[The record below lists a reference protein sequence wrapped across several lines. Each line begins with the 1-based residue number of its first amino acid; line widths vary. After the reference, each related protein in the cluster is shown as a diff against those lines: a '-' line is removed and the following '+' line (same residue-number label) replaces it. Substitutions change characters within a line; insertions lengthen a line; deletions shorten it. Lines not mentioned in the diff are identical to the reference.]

1 MTLKKLCL
9 WDQTQLSGQTFMLC
23 KGFVGRRIFNCPSPV
38 VLLSSVPMIP
48 KILLKESIIAPPGFN
63 RWRVP
68 PASIA
73 IHLCIGSVY
82 AWSIFN
88 PALIRELGV
97 VGASASDWTLSSV
110 VWIFSVAIVFLGLA
124 AAVAGKWL
132 ERVGPRCVGV
142 TAAIL
147 WGGGFLIGSV
157 GVALH
162 QLWLIYLGYGVLGG
176 CGLGLGYVSPVST
189 LIRWFPDRRGL
200 ATGLAIIGFGGGA
213 MIGAPVKEAL
223 LKTFFK
229 APEYAGA
236 VADLSMKTEQG
247 KRFVQVDGDWREA
260 VVATQADIAK
270 LPLTNLQEGAY
281 LVGTGNTGAAGTF
294 MTLGLVYFAVMM
306 VAAFSYRVPAEGW
319 RPHGWLPPSDTE
331 SGKRMITS
339 GNVDM
344 DQALKTPQ
352 FYFLWIVLC
361 FNVTAGIG
369 VIGVAKTMMNEIF
382 GTTLPSVVNGA
393 FAATYVTMISVFNM
407 LGRIIWA
414 SASDYIGR
422 KNTYHCFFVLGT
434 LLYLSIPW
442 TAGQVSASP
451 AVTWLIM
458 FYAATMIIFTMYG
471 GGFATIPA
479 YLADIFGM
487 RYVGAIHGRLLT
499 AWSTAGVLGPLAI
512 TYLRQASVED
522 SIRDLAA
529 KVEDTIFVQAFGAG
543 KDQIESLMAAKTV
556 SVSKLMEIVPEG
568 TLYPTPGLYNTTMY
582 AMAALLVIAFF
593 ANLAIKP
600 VASHHHIKE
609 D

>member
-1 MTLKKLCL
+1 
-9 WDQTQLSGQTFMLC
+9 
-23 KGFVGRRIFNCPSPV
+23 
-38 VLLSSVPMIP
+38 MIP
-48 KILLKESIIAPPGFN
+48 KILLKESIVAPPGFN

-97 VGASASDWTLSSV
+97 VGSSAGDWTLSSV

-147 WGGGFLIGSV
+147 WGGGFVIGSM
-157 GVALH
+157 GVAMH
-162 QLWLIYLGYGVLGG
+162 QLWLIYLGYGALGG

-200 ATGLAIIGFGGGA
+200 ATGLAIMGFGGGA

-223 LKTFFK
+223 LKAFFK
-229 APEYAGA
+229 APEYVGA
-236 VADLSMKTEQG
+236 EVDITMKTEDG
-247 KRFVQVDGDWREA
+247 KRFVQVGGDWKEA
-260 VVATQADIAK
+260 VLATSSDIAK
-270 LPLTNLQEGAY
+270 LPDTELKEGAY
-281 LVGTGNTGAAGTF
+281 LVGTGNTGAASTF
-294 MTLGLVYFAVMM
+294 MTLGVVYFLVMM
-306 VAAFSYRVPAEGW
+306 VASFSYRVPAVDWCPDGW
-319 RPHGWLPPSDTE
+319 EPPTNTE
-331 SGKRMITS
+331 SSKKMITM

-352 FYFLWIVLC
+352 FYFMWIVLC

-382 GTTLPSVVNGA
+382 GTTLPNVVNGA
-393 FAATYVTMISVFNM
+393 FAATYVLMISVFNM

-451 AVTWLIM
+451 AVTWLVM
-458 FYAATMIIFTMYG
+458 FYGATMIIFTMYG

-487 RYVGAIHGRLLT
+487 RFVGAIHGRLLT

-512 TYLRQASVED
+512 TKLRQASVDD
-522 SIRDLAA
+522 SIRDLAT
-529 KVEDTIFVQAFGAG
+529 KVDDRLFIQTFGAG

-556 SVSKLMEIVPEG
+556 TVSKLMSIVPDG
-568 TLYPTPGLYNTTMY
+568 TIDPTSGLYNSTMY
-582 AMAALLVIAFF
+582 AMAALLVVAFF

-600 VASHHHIKE
+600 VASHHHIKGE
-609 D
+609 TN